1 MDKTLFTY
9 VLTPEQAETLEQ
21 VTAGMSALKRVQA
34 PYTTLALK
42 GPKLTVMLYT
52 SGKLVVQGKEAQ
64 DFVLFTL
71 EPLVLK
77 AATLGYE
84 EALDPT
90 LYAPHMG
97 SDESGK
103 GDIFGPLVTCA
114 AFIDETTGKALADL
128 GVRDSKTIAD
138 GQIQKL
144 ATQIRK
150 LLGRQNIA
158 FVLLR
163 PPTYNRLYA
172 KIPNVNRLLAWCHAR
187 AIESLAEQRP
197 DCTRAVVD
205 QFARTEATVARAL
218 MERGRKLKVE
228 QMHKAERD
236 IAVAAASVLARDL
249 FVTEMRHLA
258 EAAGMPLPKGA
269 GPQVP
274 VTLRALITQKG
285 PDCLPD
291 FAKCHFKTVH
301 EALAATG
308 HGDALPLGE
317 D

>member
-114 AFIDETTGKALADL
+114 AFIDETTGKGLVRRAADARDQRVTRLYLTQAGLETARRLEEMIGRMGREIFGVLQPEERAQLA
-128 GVRDSKTIAD
+128 AM
-138 GQIQKL
+138 
-144 ATQIRK
+144 
-150 LLGRQNIA
+150 LGR
-158 FVLLR
+158 V
-163 PPTYNRLYA
+163 T
-172 KIPNVNRLLAWCHAR
+172 
-187 AIESLAEQRP
+187 
-197 DCTRAVVD
+197 
-205 QFARTEATVARAL
+205 
-218 MERGRKLKVE
+218 
-228 QMHKAERD
+228 
-236 IAVAAASVLARDL
+236 AAAQRRLS
-249 FVTEMRHLA
+249 
-258 EAAGMPLPKGA
+258 
-269 GPQVP
+269 
-274 VTLRALITQKG
+274 
-285 PDCLPD
+285 
-291 FAKCHFKTVH
+291 
-301 EALAATG
+301 
-308 HGDALPLGE
+308 GE
-317 D
+317 DGGTDE

>member
-1 MDKTLFTY
+1 MEKTLFTY
-9 VLTPEQAETLEQ
+9 TLTAGQAATLEA
-21 VTAGMSALKRVQA
+21 VTAGMSALRRVEA
-34 PYTTLALK
+34 PYTQLALR

-97 SDESGK
+97 TDESGK
-103 GDIFGPLVTCA
+103 GDIFGPLVTVA
-114 AFIDETTGKALADL
+114 AFIDETSGKKLADL

-144 ATQIRK
+144 AAEIRK
-150 LLGRQNIA
+150 TLGRGNCA
-158 FVLLR
+158 FILLR
-163 PPTYNRLYA
+163 PPTYNRLYD

-187 AIESLAEQRP
+187 AIEDLAEKRP
-197 DCTRAVVD
+197 DCARAVVD
-205 QFARTEATVARAL
+205 QFAKTEATINRAL
-218 MERGRKLKVE
+218 MARGKTLKIE

-249 FVTEMRHLA
+249 FVTEMRKLS
-258 EAAGMPLPKGA
+258 EQAGMELPKGA
-269 GPQVP
+269 GPKVP
-274 VTLRALITQKG
+274 QTLDALIAKKG
-285 PDCLPD
+285 PACLPD

-301 EALAATG
+301 EALARR
-308 HGDALPLGE
+308 
-317 D
+317 

>member
-9 VLTPEQAETLEQ
+9 TLTPEQGQALERA
-21 VTAGMSALKRVQA
+21 TAGMGALRRVQA
-34 PYTTLALK
+34 PYTALALK

-77 AATLGYE
+77 QATLGYE
-84 EALDPT
+84 ETLDPT

-97 SDESGK
+97 TDESGK

-114 AFIDETTGKALADL
+114 AFIDETTGKALAEL

-144 ATQIRK
+144 AAQIRR
-150 LLGRQNIA
+150 LLGRQNVA

-218 MERGRKLKVE
+218 MARGRKLKVE

-236 IAVAAASVLARDL
+236 IAVAQ
-249 FVTEMRHLA
+249 
-258 EAAGMPLPKGA
+258 EAGLELPKGA
-269 GPQVP
+269 GPAVP
-274 VTLRALITQKG
+274 KTLRALIAQKG
-285 PDCLPD
+285 PGCLPA

-308 HGDALPLGE
+308 HGDALPLPE
-317 D
+317 EAD

>member
-150 LLGRQNIA
+150 LLTQGRADAQGRTRHRRRRG
-158 FVLLR
+158 LR
-163 PPTYNRLYA
+163 
-172 KIPNVNRLLAWCHAR
+172 
-187 AIESLAEQRP
+187 SRP
-197 DCTRAVVD
+197 
-205 QFARTEATVARAL
+205 
-218 MERGRKLKVE
+218 
-228 QMHKAERD
+228 
-236 IAVAAASVLARDL
+236 
-249 FVTEMRHLA
+249 
-258 EAAGMPLPKGA
+258 
-269 GPQVP
+269 
-274 VTLRALITQKG
+274 
-285 PDCLPD
+285 
-291 FAKCHFKTVH
+291 
-301 EALAATG
+301 
-308 HGDALPLGE
+308 
-317 D
+317 